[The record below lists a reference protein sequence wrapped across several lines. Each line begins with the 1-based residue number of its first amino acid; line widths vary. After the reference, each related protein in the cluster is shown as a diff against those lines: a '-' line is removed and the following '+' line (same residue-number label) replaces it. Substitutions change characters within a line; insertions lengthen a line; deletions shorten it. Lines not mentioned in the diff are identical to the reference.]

1 MAVWPPS
8 PPFGWPWYTT
18 AVQRRGLLRV
28 IAVGIEEKLPL
39 VPLLESWA
47 EDERGTQQKRVYRL
61 IRLLNAGTSLA
72 DAVEQVPGVLRDED
86 ILAIRFDAQSGTS
99 ATAIRE
105 ALDDISDVASERPSR
120 LRSTNLYLW
129 TVLILGFPIVVFI
142 EIQIFPKFRQI
153 FREFDLQ
160 LPAVTEMFLQFTGM
174 FASFAWLIIL
184 VLLVGLLS
192 FVFARP
198 GRLVRRKVARFV
210 GPVRARRSAGL
221 LRLIAI
227 ASKTGRP
234 IAGALSTLARYH
246 FDPTL
251 RNKLLFVRN
260 ELEQGADLWQSMSTA
275 DLITDADVRAL
286 DLAERLGNRSWVL
299 TQLAFAKNRR
309 AVRRLDQVS
318 QLLLPVVVLLMGM
331 FVLFQGLALITPLA
345 NLIRGLA
352 A

>member
-1 MAVWPPS
+1 M
-8 PPFGWPWYTT
+8 
-18 AVQRRGLLRV
+18 

-39 VPLLESWA
+39 VPLLEAWA
-47 EDERGTQQKRVYRL
+47 EDERGTQQRRVYRL

-72 DAVEQVPGVLRDED
+72 DAVEQVPGILRDED

-105 ALDDISDVASERPSR
+105 ALDDLGDVATERPAR
-120 LRSTNLYLW
+120 LRSTNLYFW
-129 TVLILGFPIVVFI
+129 TVLILGFPIVAFI
-142 EIQIFPKFRQI
+142 EIKIIPAFRQI
-153 FREFDLQ
+153 FQEFSLQ
-160 LPAVTEMFLQFTGM
+160 LPPVTETYLYLSAM
-174 FASFAWLIIL
+174 FANYAWLFIL
-184 VLLVGLLS
+184 ALLVVVLS
-192 FVFARP
+192 LVFTRP
-198 GRLVRRKVARFV
+198 GRLLRLEVARFV

-221 LRLIAI
+221 LRMIAI
-227 ASKTGRP
+227 ASNAGRP

-275 DLITDADVRAL
+275 DLITDNDVRAL

-299 TQLAFAKNRR
+299 TQLASAKNRR
-309 AVRRLDQVS
+309 AVRRLDQFS
-318 QLLLPVVVLLMGM
+318 QLLLPAVVLVMGM
-331 FVLFQGLALITPLA
+331 YVLFQGLALMAPLA
-345 NLIRGLA
+345 NLIRSLA